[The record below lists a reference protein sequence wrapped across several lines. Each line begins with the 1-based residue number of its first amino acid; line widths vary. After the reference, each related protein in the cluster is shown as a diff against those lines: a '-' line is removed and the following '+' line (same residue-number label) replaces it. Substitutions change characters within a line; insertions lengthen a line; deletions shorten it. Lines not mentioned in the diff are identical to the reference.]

1 VSDRIVESRTL
12 VEPVEVMM
20 KPAGGGDA
28 RTETITELKVHAFKA
43 KDLKALDGL
52 SETDQGS
59 LTLKFGARITRQP
72 MQVIEELGAEDT
84 VWLGGWVQRFLQ
96 PFLPTGETGSG
107 T

>member
-1 VSDRIVESRTL
+1 MADKIVDTRTL
-12 VEPVEVMM
+12 VEPVEVML

-28 RTETITELKVHAFKA
+28 RTETITELMIHAFKA

-52 SETDQGS
+52 AETDQGT

-96 PFLPTGETGSG
+96 PFLPTGESVSG